1 MPYRH
6 DHLYIELRLKREL
19 DKAREEYEI
28 ASRAFDLMVKD
39 IPSGI
44 PQPDGD
50 LRIRQT
56 AEASR
61 AALRK
66 YTLALKRFSQYT
78 LSGIVPID
86 KSPTD

>member
-6 DHLYIELRLKREL
+6 DHLDIELRLKREL
-19 DKAREEYEI
+19 DRAREEYGT

-50 LRIRQT
+50 LRIRQA

-61 AALRK
+61 AALRN
-66 YTLALKRFSQYT
+66 YTLALKRFSLYT

-86 KSPTD
+86 KSPMD